1 VVWAGRCR
9 PFLRDR
15 KMNAAQSKKLA
26 TLAIGSIVVMGA
38 GRQLVVDGEFPPF
51 KFWVAVG
58 VTGFA
63 LSAVTD
69 IEPTI
74 GGGIAILIATVVFME
89 AGVPLMQR
97 LAGDDRRTK
106 RIKDKS
112 TRRLVRQLTVKR

>member
-1 VVWAGRCR
+1 
-9 PFLRDR
+9 
-15 KMNAAQSKKLA
+15 MNAAQSKKLS

-38 GRQLVVDGEFPPF
+38 GKQLVVDGEFPPF

-74 GGGIAILIATVVFME
+74 GGGIAVLIATVVFME
-89 AGVPLMQR
+89 AGVPLMEK
-97 LAGDDRRTK
+97 LADMDKGK
-106 RIKDKS
+106 RNPKIRDKR
-112 TRRLVRQLTVKR
+112 TRRLVRQLTVRR